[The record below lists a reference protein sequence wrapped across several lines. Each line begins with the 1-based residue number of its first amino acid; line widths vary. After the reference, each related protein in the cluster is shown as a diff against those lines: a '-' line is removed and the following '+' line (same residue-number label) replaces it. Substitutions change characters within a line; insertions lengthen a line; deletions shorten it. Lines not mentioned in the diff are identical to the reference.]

1 MSSLA
6 KTYTNELLREQK
18 YLANWL
24 PNNPIK
30 LGDIGE
36 FKDNCFIVKGNIKN
50 HQVDF
55 ETESGDANTD
65 INYSS
70 NGGVSISTKLSG
82 TFAPAG
88 GSLGEGDAGIIVEF
102 SREKAILL
110 KTKNTKVSRIKDQIT
125 LEAKMLELFK
135 QNILKSKR
143 AVITEIIYADGA
155 TILVSNSKSAR
166 IELKATA
173 KLEKAA
179 MLDIAD
185 ASFAFDIPFRKDLAA
200 EYITKNGFIIFYRV
214 MAVTN
219 GFFTGD
225 RVVSKGGYRDGEFE
239 AREVDFDFNPI

>member
-6 KTYTNELLREQK
+6 KTYTKELLHEQK

-24 PNNPIK
+24 PNNPLK

-55 ETESGDANTD
+55 ETEDGNADTD
-65 INYSS
+65 FNYSS
-70 NGGVSISTKLSG
+70 KGGVSINTKLSG
-82 TFAPAG
+82 SIAPLG
-88 GSLGEGDAGIIVEF
+88 GVLGEADAGIIVEF

-125 LEAKMLELFK
+125 LEAQMLELFK
-135 QNILKSKR
+135 KNILKSKR

-155 TILVSNSKSAR
+155 TILVSNSNSAK

-173 KLEKAA
+173 HLEKAA

-185 ASFAFDIPFRKDLAA
+185 ASFAFDIPYRKDLAA
-200 EYITKNGFIIFYRV
+200 EYITKNGLTIFYRV

-219 GFFTGD
+219 GFFTGG
-225 RVVSKGGYRDGEFE
+225 RVVTKGGYRDGEFK